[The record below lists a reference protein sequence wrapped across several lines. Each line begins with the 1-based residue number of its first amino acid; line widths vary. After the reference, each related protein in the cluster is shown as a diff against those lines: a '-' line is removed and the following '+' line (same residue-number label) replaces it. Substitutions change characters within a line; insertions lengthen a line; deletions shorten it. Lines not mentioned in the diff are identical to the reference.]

1 MELAHVNDLCSPDK
15 PSLVDF
21 GVLRHYKD
29 HLEVDHLVNNNLKMP
44 LASLDDYGV
53 VFDYDD
59 TGAPPGS
66 TDYTTLVIVHGIQF
80 NNGIFFRLKP
90 YAASA
95 NLRLVLLNL
104 REHGRSTPYSDDEA
118 KILAGSDLE
127 QQAAFMKQRVK
138 ELAAFF
144 AWFIQKEN
152 IPLKKEVNGK
162 KTGGFSWIA
171 WSGGNAYSVSF
182 FGFPEVIPEHERQL
196 IERYLRSYVMYDPA
210 HPLVGAPVRSID
222 ELYNVFFDPAIPAA
236 DKDPFGPY
244 WVPKLI
250 GKHSG
255 SAQYAYD
262 ALSVDKLADLPPL
275 LEYLGK
281 LQTLPDPLELDLA
294 PLNDIAEV
302 AAVWRSFMP
311 IISIDP
317 SKFYEP
323 AFQRA
328 LTQGFN
334 GEKSDSEKAY
344 FPDVKFE
351 YVGMMQSLPETV
363 YSSYWVKRM
372 LLQYK
377 ERGTKTRDFH
387 YRIFKD
393 VAHGWHWDEPEKVIE
408 LFASI
413 A

>member
-1 MELAHVNDLCSPDK
+1 
-15 PSLVDF
+15 
-21 GVLRHYKD
+21 
-29 HLEVDHLVNNNLKMP
+29 MP

-59 TGAPPGS
+59 TGAPPGL
-66 TDYTTLVIVHGIQF
+66 TDYATLVIIHGIQF
-80 NNGIFFRLKP
+80 NNGIFFRLRH
-90 YAASA
+90 YAASN

-104 REHGRSTPYSDDEA
+104 REHGHSTPYSDDEV
-118 KILAGSDLE
+118 KILTASDLE
-127 QQAAFMKQRVK
+127 PQVAFMKQRVK

-144 AWFIQKEN
+144 AWYIQMEN
-152 IPLKKEVNGK
+152 IPLKKEVNGR
-162 KTGGFSWIA
+162 KTGGFSWVA
-171 WSGGNAYSVSF
+171 WSGGNAFGISF
-182 FGFPEVIPEHERQL
+182 FGLPEVIPEDQRQL

-236 DKDPFGPY
+236 DKTPFGPY
-244 WVPKLI
+244 WVPKLV
-250 GKHSG
+250 GKHSR

-262 ALSVDKLADLPPL
+262 ALSVAKLADLPPL
-275 LEYLGK
+275 LEFLGK
-281 LQTLPDPLELDLA
+281 LQTMPDPVELDLA
-294 PLNDIAEV
+294 PLNEIAEV
-302 AAVWRSFMP
+302 SAVWRSFMP
-311 IISIDP
+311 IIAIDA

-323 AFQRA
+323 ALERA
-328 LTQGFN
+328 FTQGFN
-334 GEKSDSEKAY
+334 GEGSGRAY

-377 ERGTKTRDFH
+377 EQGTKTRELH
-387 YRIFKD
+387 YHLFRD
-393 VAHGWHWDEPEKVIE
+393 AAHGWHWDEPEKVIR